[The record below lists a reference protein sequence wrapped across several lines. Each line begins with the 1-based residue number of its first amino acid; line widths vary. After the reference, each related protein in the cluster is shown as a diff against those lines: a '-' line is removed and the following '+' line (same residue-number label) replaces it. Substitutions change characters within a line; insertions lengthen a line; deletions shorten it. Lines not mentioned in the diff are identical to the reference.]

1 MSHTQHRHDR
11 DRERRQARDRR
22 DADRRGCCSASPAFK
37 RVALTLAAVGAVV
50 LVVSLTTNT
59 GPKRPP
65 PPEQLGSLSAKR
77 VTEHVADN
85 AVVGAA
91 LAAERAAAARDG
103 VANGRR
109 VPVSHAVSPRVE
121 TQAIRLTGVR
131 SRDAHL
137 TADAAKADAVEQ
149 AREQIAAHLA
159 RLDPPIS
166 RVPSA
171 ATLRDNYVKLGE
183 FRTVQPDEGLKAE
196 WVKAK
201 LEPGRVW
208 VEVDVEVTPKQLQQ
222 LRGEE
227 RTVGVAKVVGA
238 IVLVLAG
245 LAGFFRLDT
254 LTKGHLTPVLG
265 VGLAAVGG
273 VALLVAIYFARAGVA
288 VFG

>member
-1 MSHTQHRHDR
+1 MSHTQHRLDR
-11 DRERRQARDRR
+11 DRDRRQARDRR
-22 DADRRGCCSASPAFK
+22 DADRRGCCGTSVAVK
-37 RVALTLAAVGAVV
+37 RVGWTLAACGAVA

-65 PPEQLGSLSAKR
+65 PPEQLGSMSVKR

-85 AVVGAA
+85 AIVGAA

-103 VANGRR
+103 APDPRR
-109 VPVSHAVSPRVE
+109 VPVSYTPTTRVE
-121 TQAIRLTGVR
+121 SQAIRLTAVR

-137 TADAAKADAVEQ
+137 TVDAARADAVEQ
-149 AREQIAAHLA
+149 AREQIATRLA
-159 RLDPPIS
+159 RLDPPIT
-166 RVPSA
+166 RLPSA
-171 ATLRDNYVKLGE
+171 ESVRDHYVKPGE

-208 VEVDVEVTPKQLQQ
+208 VEVDAEVTPKQLQQ

-238 IVLVLAG
+238 IVLVLVG
-245 LAGFFRLDT
+245 LAGFFRLDA
-254 LTKGHLTPVLG
+254 LTKGHLTP
-265 VGLAAVGG
+265 AIAVG
-273 VALLVAIYFARAGVA
+273 VAALGAAGAVVAIYFARG
-288 VFG
+288 G

>member
-1 MSHTQHRHDR
+1 MSHTQHRLDR
-11 DRERRQARDRR
+11 DRDRRQARDRR
-22 DADRRGCCSASPAFK
+22 DADRRGCCGTSVAVK
-37 RVALTLAAVGAVV
+37 RVGWTLAACGAVA

-65 PPEQLGSLSAKR
+65 PPEQLGSMSAKR

-85 AVVGAA
+85 AIVGAA

-103 VANGRR
+103 APDPRR
-109 VPVSHAVSPRVE
+109 VPVSHTPTTRVE
-121 TQAIRLTGVR
+121 SQAIRLTGVR

-137 TADAAKADAVEQ
+137 TVDAAKADAVEQ
-149 AREQIAAHLA
+149 AREQIATRLA
-159 RLDPPIS
+159 RLDPPIT
-166 RVPSA
+166 RLPSA
-171 ATLRDNYVKLGE
+171 EAVRDHYVKPGE

-208 VEVDVEVTPKQLQQ
+208 VEVDAEVTPRQLQQ

-227 RTVGVAKVVGA
+227 RTVAVAKVVGA
-238 IVLVLAG
+238 IVLVLVG

-254 LTKGHLTPVLG
+254 LTKGHLTPILG
-265 VGLAAVGG
+265 VGLAGLG
-273 VALLVAIYFARAGVA
+273 VAGVVVAFYFARAG
-288 VFG
+288 